1 MEIFYKKRKAPLN
14 LLDMRLEIGPRSG
27 FGMSCGG
34 EQPSKISYSDLLR
47 IAHSKDAWVA
57 GHIQF

>member
-1 MEIFYKKRKAPLN
+1 
-14 LLDMRLEIGPRSG
+14 MRLEIGPRSG